1 LAVRQDSLNGVWI
14 SSEKSS
20 REPIEPSSERKRMK
34 RSTRDGD
41 KGGELREERERERE
55 RGGRM
60 EGRRFASCAASP
72 CSSAYVTLR
81 PAGPEKI
88 REKDET
94 RRSAY
99 VTGGAGRGGEGGGGY
114 RAKRRRERARELS
127 RSRSRREERSAPVS
141 FHPPFPS
148 PKRSFRALF
157 REETDIPDRRH
168 VRRHDR
174 QTISRKHV
182 GIDRE
187 SISMREREAC
197 GWLRLFVTACD
208 IQSRCASGI

>member
-1 LAVRQDSLNGVWI
+1 
-14 SSEKSS
+14 
-20 REPIEPSSERKRMK
+20 MK
-34 RSTRDGD
+34 RAVAR
-41 KGGELREERERERE
+41 
-55 RGGRM
+55 
-60 EGRRFASCAASP
+60 
-72 CSSAYVTLR
+72 TL
-81 PAGPEKI
+81 PAG
-88 REKDET
+88 R
-94 RRSAY
+94 
-99 VTGGAGRGGEGGGGY
+99 GGAGRGGEGGGY

-168 VRRHDR
+168 VRRHNR

-182 GIDRE
+182 APRVVPGGRFSGSHGIDRE